1 MSIGKLL
8 IDDQPLQV
16 LPSLA
21 EAIGLNE
28 ALILQQIHWLLLRS
42 KKEFKGKPWVFN
54 TYEEW
59 QEKHFRFFSISTIR
73 RTINRL
79 EELNL
84 LISSTEFNQMKV
96 DKTKW
101 YTINYEVLD
110 NLAIATVKNDSPSVQ
125 NEQSSCSN
133 WADPSVQNEQTNNQ
147 ENTQET
153 PNNNPL
159 PPCGESA
166 GADVTEGQGDTPP
179 DGNPF
184 PDEKQKIDRTDYI
197 GIAQAYND
205 ALDLTGVALPRIAD
219 PSNLSDKRKRA
230 VKKLSEVFKKRF
242 SDGSASALGEYFTDF
257 MRSAREFYFGENNRG
272 WKADFDFLL
281 RENTL
286 DKVLEGNL

>member
-101 YTINYEVLD
+101 YTINYEALD
-110 NLAIATVKNDSPSVQ
+110 NLAIATAKNDS
-125 NEQSSCSN
+125 
-133 WADPSVQNEQTNNQ
+133 PSVQNEQTNNQ
-147 ENTQET
+147 ENTQEI

-166 GADVTEGQGDTPP
+166 DADVTEGLGDMPP
-179 DGNPF
+179 DGNPL

-242 SDGSASALGEYFTDF
+242 GDGSASALGEYFADF

-272 WKADFDFLL
+272 WKADFEFLL

>member
-1 MSIGKLL
+1 MSMGKLL

-101 YTINYEVLD
+101 YTINYEALD
-110 NLAIATVKNDSPSVQ
+110 NLAIATAKNDSPSVQ

-159 PPCGESA
+159 PPKGESA
-166 GADVTEGQGDTPP
+166 TPANGKINAENIPLPDYVDRETWIAYCRMRKAKRAEIKTKDTIKRCLRNLEKLCGGSPDLARAILDQSIANTYTGLFAPKSLPNRTVNSSANNDPFADNGTW
-179 DGNPF
+179 
-184 PDEKQKIDRTDYI
+184 
-197 GIAQAYND
+197 
-205 ALDLTGVALPRIAD
+205 GVGRKLNVD
-219 PSNLSDKRKRA
+219 PSLIP
-230 VKKLSEVFKKRF
+230 
-242 SDGSASALGEYFTDF
+242 EY
-257 MRSAREFYFGENNRG
+257 
-272 WKADFDFLL
+272 L
-281 RENTL
+281 R
-286 DKVLEGNL
+286 

>member
-101 YTINYEVLD
+101 YTINYEALD
-110 NLAIATVKNDSPSVQ
+110 NLAIATAKNDSPSVQ

-133 WADPSVQNEQTNNQ
+133 WAVPSVQNEQTNNQ
-147 ENTQET
+147 ENTQEI

-166 GADVTEGQGDTPP
+166 DADVTEGQGDMPP
-179 DGNPF
+179 DGNPL

-219 PSNLSDKRKRA
+219 PTHLSDKRKRA

-242 SDGSASALGEYFTDF
+242 GDGSASALGEYFADF

-272 WKADFDFLL
+272 WKADFEFLL

>member
-1 MSIGKLL
+1 MNIGKLL

-42 KKEFKGKPWVFN
+42 KKEFKGKHWVFN

-59 QEKHFRFFSISTIR
+59 QEKHFRFFSVSTIR
-73 RTINRL
+73 RTINHL

-101 YTINYEVLD
+101 YTIKYEALD
-110 NLAIATVKNDSPSVQ
+110 NLAIATAKNDSPSVQ
-125 NEQSSCSN
+125 NEQSNCSN

-159 PPCGESA
+159 PPKGESA
-166 GADVTEGQGDTPP
+166 NADVTEGQGDTPP
-179 DGNPF
+179 DEDF
-184 PDEKQKIDRTDYI
+184 PSDEKQKIDRTDYI

-230 VKKLSEVFKKRF
+230 VKKLSDVFKKRF
-242 SDGSASALGEYFTDF
+242 GDGSASALGEYFTDF

>member
-21 EAIGLNE
+21 ESIGLSE

-42 KKEFKGKPWVFN
+42 KKEFKGKHWVFN

-59 QEKHFRFFSISTIR
+59 QEKHFRFFSVSTIR
-73 RTINRL
+73 RTINHL

-101 YTINYEVLD
+101 YTINYEALD
-110 NLAIATVKNDSPSVQ
+110 NLAIATAKNDSPSVQ
-125 NEQSSCSN
+125 NEQSNCSN
-133 WADPSVQNEQTNNQ
+133 LADPSVQNEQTNNQ

-159 PPCGESA
+159 PPKGESA
-166 GADVTEGQGDTPP
+166 TPANGKINAENIPLPDYVDRETWIAYCRMRKAKRVEIKTEDTIKRCLRNLEKLSGGSPDLARAILDQSIANTYTGLFALKSLPNRTVNSSASNDPFADNGTW
-179 DGNPF
+179 
-184 PDEKQKIDRTDYI
+184 
-197 GIAQAYND
+197 
-205 ALDLTGVALPRIAD
+205 GVGRKLNVD
-219 PSNLSDKRKRA
+219 PSLIP
-230 VKKLSEVFKKRF
+230 
-242 SDGSASALGEYFTDF
+242 EY
-257 MRSAREFYFGENNRG
+257 
-272 WKADFDFLL
+272 L
-281 RENTL
+281 R
-286 DKVLEGNL
+286 

>member
-42 KKEFKGKPWVFN
+42 KKEFKGKHWGFN

-59 QEKHFRFFSISTIR
+59 QEKHFRFFSVSTIR
-73 RTINRL
+73 RTINHL

-101 YTINYEVLD
+101 YTINYEALD
-110 NLAIATVKNDSPSVQ
+110 NLAIATAKNGSPSVQ
-125 NEQSSCSN
+125 NEQSNCSN
-133 WADPSVQNEQTNNQ
+133 WADHSVQNEQTNNQ

-159 PPCGESA
+159 PPKGESA
-166 GADVTEGQGDTPP
+166 TPANGKINAENIPLPDYVDRETWIAYCRMRKAKRAEIKTEDTIKRCLGDLEKLCGGSPDLARAILDQSIANTYTGLFAPKSLPNRTVNSSASNDPFADNGTW
-179 DGNPF
+179 
-184 PDEKQKIDRTDYI
+184 
-197 GIAQAYND
+197 
-205 ALDLTGVALPRIAD
+205 GVGRKLNVD
-219 PSNLSDKRKRA
+219 PSLIP
-230 VKKLSEVFKKRF
+230 
-242 SDGSASALGEYFTDF
+242 EY
-257 MRSAREFYFGENNRG
+257 
-272 WKADFDFLL
+272 L
-281 RENTL
+281 R
-286 DKVLEGNL
+286 

>member
-101 YTINYEVLD
+101 YTINYEALD
-110 NLAIATVKNDSPSVQ
+110 NLAIATAKNDSPSVQ

-133 WADPSVQNEQTNNQ
+133 WAVPSVQNEQINNQ
-147 ENTQET
+147 ENTQEI

-166 GADVTEGQGDTPP
+166 DADVTEGQGDMPP
-179 DGNPF
+179 DGNPL

-219 PSNLSDKRKRA
+219 PTHLSDKRKRA

-242 SDGSASALGEYFTDF
+242 GDGSASALGEYFADF

-272 WKADFDFLL
+272 WKADFEFLL

>member
-1 MSIGKLL
+1 MNIGKLL

-42 KKEFKGKPWVFN
+42 KKEFKGKHWEFN

-59 QEKHFRFFSISTIR
+59 QEKHFRFFSVSTIR
-73 RTINRL
+73 RTINHL

-101 YTINYEVLD
+101 YTINYEALD
-110 NLAIATVKNDSPSVQ
+110 NLAIATAKNDSPSVQ
-125 NEQSSCSN
+125 NEQSNCSN
-133 WADPSVQNEQTNNQ
+133 WAYPSVQNEQTNNQ

-159 PPCGESA
+159 PPKGESA
-166 GADVTEGQGDTPP
+166 NADVTEGQGDTPP
-179 DGNPF
+179 DEDF
-184 PDEKQKIDRTDYI
+184 PSDEKQKIDRTDYI

-230 VKKLSEVFKKRF
+230 VKKLSDVFKKRF
-242 SDGSASALGEYFTDF
+242 GDGSASALGEYFTDF

>member
-1 MSIGKLL
+1 MSMGKLL

-96 DKTKW
+96 YKTKW
-101 YTINYEVLD
+101 YTINYEALD
-110 NLAIATVKNDSPSVQ
+110 NLAIATAKNDSPSVQ

-159 PPCGESA
+159 PPKGESA
-166 GADVTEGQGDTPP
+166 TPA
-179 DGNPF
+179 N
-184 PDEKQKIDRTDYI
+184 E
-197 GIAQAYND
+197 
-205 ALDLTGVALPRIAD
+205 
-219 PSNLSDKRKRA
+219 
-230 VKKLSEVFKKRF
+230 
-242 SDGSASALGEYFTDF
+242 
-257 MRSAREFYFGENNRG
+257 
-272 WKADFDFLL
+272 
-281 RENTL
+281 
-286 DKVLEGNL
+286 